1 MSRGVNKVILVGT
14 LGSDPE
20 VKVLD
25 GGKAVTNFSIA
36 TSESWK
42 DSNGEQQEKTE
53 WHRIVSFGRQAE
65 VLGEYLKKG
74 SQVYIEGKLQ
84 TDSWVDENE
93 VKRSVTKVM
102 VSQFS
107 FLGGNNSGNSNGGEQ
122 GNQNK
127 AAPKPKQEAAP
138 KPKQEAAAQAPEPEP
153 ENDFDDDIPF

>member
-42 DSNGEQQEKTE
+42 NSNGEQQEKTE
-53 WHRIVSFGRQAE
+53 WHRIVAFGRPAE

-84 TDSWVDENE
+84 TDSWVDENDN
-93 VKRSVTKVM
+93 KRSATKVM
-102 VSQFS
+102 VSQFQ
-107 FLGGNNSGNSNGGEQ
+107 FLGGNTGGNTGGNSGGTLRVANNNTSGNS
-122 GNQNK
+122 
-127 AAPKPKQEAAP
+127 PRMYVQEI
-138 KPKQEAAAQAPEPEP
+138 AQ
-153 ENDFDDDIPF
+153 

>member
-42 DSNGEQQEKTE
+42 NSNGEQQEKTE
-53 WHRIVSFGRQAE
+53 WHRIVAFGRPAE

-84 TDSWVDENE
+84 TDSWVDENDN
-93 VKRSVTKVM
+93 KRSATKVM
-102 VSQFS
+102 VSQFQ
-107 FLGGNNSGNSNGGEQ
+107 FLGGNTGGNTGGNSGGDQ
-122 GNQNK
+122 G

-138 KPKQEAAAQAPEPEP
+138 KPKQEAQQAPAPAPEPET
-153 ENDFDDDIPF
+153 DFDDDIPF

>member
-42 DSNGEQQEKTE
+42 DNNGEQQEKTE

-74 SQVYIEGKLQ
+74 SQIYIEGKLQ

-127 AAPKPKQEAAP
+127 SAPKPKQEAAP

>member
-42 DSNGEQQEKTE
+42 DNNGEQQEKTE

-74 SQVYIEGKLQ
+74 SQIYIEGKLQ

-153 ENDFDDDIPF
+153 ENDFDDDIAF

>member
-42 DSNGEQQEKTE
+42 YNNGEQQEKTE

-74 SQVYIEGKLQ
+74 SQIYIEGKLQ

-127 AAPKPKQEAAP
+127 SAPKPKQEAAP